1 MRTGNYPYTLLLL
14 LVVCM
19 MTGCGDRA
27 RENSFNEIENRIS
40 ADPKAAVLFVD
51 SLAADSTWSAGM
63 SKAEHARFD
72 LLRVKSADKAYVR
85 HTSDS
90 LIRTVLG
97 YYEKHTGSEQYP
109 EALYYGGRVYSDL
122 GDSPTALR
130 YFQQA
135 LDVLPEKDANIGLR
149 CRILSQTGRLLN
161 SLRLYDKAIPYL
173 EEVISL
179 ESRDTVSK
187 NLVYNMELLGAVNFH
202 ARNYDTAE
210 KLFIEALQMAESRW
224 PDLVAR
230 QKMYLAAVK
239 REEGDYE
246 TALSLIRGIPET
258 IKDDYLTTAL
268 GCAAEIYLSAG
279 DKDTARIYASRLAN
293 LENSNNQ
300 KEGFNLLF
308 SPELIDRLPEDSVVP
323 LVRRYR
329 DVVEKFVSKNGDTGA
344 LIQNAYYNYSLHER
358 KRAESD
364 RDKLHLQQTISI
376 ILCVAVLLLGVLFY
390 MAVRNKNNKIKLHE
404 AISEL
409 KTLKGQLLPATLG
422 DGIRNREKVDARPL
436 STQHLQDKL
445 RREWLDI
452 YHSMED
458 LPAVSEQILM
468 SDAYKEIVRRLEN
481 GKNISPQS
489 PLWGEIGKTVKDCF
503 PDFEHR
509 LRILMGRKPKRDEY
523 RTALLIKCG
532 MTSSQTARLFSVVKS
547 AINYRRKSLV
557 GALFGVEKEV
567 QILDYIIRIL

>member
-1 MRTGNYPYTLLLL
+1 MKPLHIIYIFILAFTS
-14 LVVCM
+14 CAM
-19 MTGCGDRA
+19 SGCSDRE
-27 RENSFNEIENRIS
+27 RVNTFNEIENRIS
-40 ADPKAAVLFVD
+40 TDPKAAVLFVD

-63 SKAEHARFD
+63 SKAERARFD

-90 LIRTVLG
+90 LIRTVLE
-97 YYEKHTGSEQYP
+97 YYEKHPGSEQYP

-135 LDVLPEKDANIGLR
+135 LDALPEKDANTGLR

-210 KLFIEALQMAESRW
+210 KLFTGALEIAESRW

-268 GCAAEIYLSAG
+268 GCAAKIYLSAG
-279 DKDTARIYASRLAN
+279 DKDTARMYASRLAN

-300 KEGFNLLF
+300 KEGFHLLL

-323 LVRRYR
+323 LVHRYR

-358 KRAESD
+358 ERAESD

-376 ILCVAVLLLGVLFY
+376 ILCVAVLLLGGLFY

-409 KTLKGQLLPATLG
+409 KTLKGQLLPATLS

-436 STQHLQDKL
+436 STQRLQDEL

-452 YHSMED
+452 YHSMAD

-489 PLWGEIGKTVKDCF
+489 PLWSEIGKTVRDCF

-547 AINYRRKSLV
+547 AINYRRKSLA
-557 GALFGVEKEV
+557 GSLFGVEKEV